1 MLDFSNKLRELTG
14 KVTGS
19 VSDRLNELRAN
30 ISEGAKAVGGA
41 ATLAAGVATRSSSLT
56 ASGIESLTGNKPEEK
71 PVVETDAQETM
82 NAQKMQRATGYASDE
97 LGNRKERLPLSE
109 RLQIAKESPDT
120 INELLDEEER
130 KLIQV
135 ETVDDKNFFDKAK
148 RVLSGEDKEVKVTV
162 PFEPRPAMLETS
174 TDPEADAKAVVS
186 TGAVK
191 KENLVFQESNV
202 GNGIPYVKQGDKAV
216 PISEVAKSYVPP
228 KPAQPINKIVI
239 TDPEEGTYVIDTP
252 EKLSIANE
260 IKAIA
265 DDIAP
270 EYTNYL
276 LKLAQKEGGYDR
288 KAIRPEDQ
296 NPGGGVDRG
305 IFQIN
310 SKFFPTVTDEMAQ
323 DIKFSVLWAI
333 SLIESANPKKGD
345 GARTGQEKWI
355 ADPAVRRSTIS
366 IE

>member
-1 MLDFSNKLRELTG
+1 M
-14 KVTGS
+14 
-19 VSDRLNELRAN
+19 
-30 ISEGAKAVGGA
+30 
-41 ATLAAGVATRSSSLT
+41 
-56 ASGIESLTGNKPEEK
+56 
-71 PVVETDAQETM
+71 
-82 NAQKMQRATGYASDE
+82 
-97 LGNRKERLPLSE
+97 
-109 RLQIAKESPDT
+109 
-120 INELLDEEER
+120 
-130 KLIQV
+130 
-135 ETVDDKNFFDKAK
+135 
-148 RVLSGEDKEVKVTV
+148 
-162 PFEPRPAMLETS
+162 
-174 TDPEADAKAVVS
+174 
-186 TGAVK
+186 
-191 KENLVFQESNV
+191 
-202 GNGIPYVKQGDKAV
+202 
-216 PISEVAKSYVPP
+216 
-228 KPAQPINKIVI
+228 I

-288 KAIRPEDQ
+288 KANRPEDQ

-333 SLIESANPKKGD
+333 SLIESGNPKKGD
-345 GARTGQEKWI
+345 GTRTGQEKWI